1 MVGKAFEI
9 ELSPPKY
16 LASPSINHKEFQAC
30 DKYHLTSSN
39 YKVISLTFKEL
50 FKIKN
55 K

>member
-16 LASPSINHKEFQAC
+16 LASPSNIHKEFQAC
-30 DKYHLTSSN
+30 DKYHLTSGNS
-39 YKVISLTFKEL
+39 KVIPLTFKEL
-50 FKIKN
+50 FKLKN